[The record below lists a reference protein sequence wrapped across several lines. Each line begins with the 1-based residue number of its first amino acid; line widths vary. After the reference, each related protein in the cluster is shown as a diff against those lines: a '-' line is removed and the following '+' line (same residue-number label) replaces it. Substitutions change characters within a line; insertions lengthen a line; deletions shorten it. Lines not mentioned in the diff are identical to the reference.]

1 MSDNAPEF
9 PKSAASTHPCWD
21 GYMSWPDDF
30 SDGIPFEEDEDVL
43 FPYWEN
49 AHDNLFE
56 EEAVLRQF
64 VCIYERQER
73 DLWNYLGP
81 Q

>member
-1 MSDNAPEF
+1 MSDNVPES
-9 PKSAASTHPCWD
+9 PTSVASTHPAWD
-21 GYMSWPDDF
+21 RMCLPDDW

-49 AHDNLFE
+49 AHDNLFLD
-56 EEAVLRQF
+56 EAVLRQY

-81 Q
+81 E

>member
-1 MSDNAPEF
+1 MSRSPRR
-9 PKSAASTHPCWD
+9 PSRRPIRPGTVCP
-21 GYMSWPDDF
+21 GPTIF

-49 AHDNLFE
+49 AHDHLFLD
-56 EEAVLRQF
+56 EAVLHQY
-64 VCIYERQER
+64 VCIYERQEH

-81 Q
+81 E

>member
-1 MSDNAPEF
+1 MSDNVPES
-9 PKSAASTHPCWD
+9 PTSAASTHVAWEC
-21 GYMSWPDDF
+21 MSWPDDF

>member
-1 MSDNAPEF
+1 MSDNVPES
-9 PKSAASTHPCWD
+9 PTSVASTHPAWD
-21 GYMSWPDDF
+21 RMFWPDDF

-49 AHDNLFE
+49 AHDNLFLD
-56 EEAVLRQF
+56 EAVLHQY
-64 VCIYERQER
+64 VCIYERQEH

-81 Q
+81 E